1 MQTHKVAAI
10 TLALIAL
17 AGCSSGHKTTIVTNG
32 GTVTTDTSAD
42 SKTTTITTQGSS
54 LKVGQNAVDPAKL
67 GLPVYPG
74 ASSAEGGGW
83 AMQSKNGGGEMVTL
97 TTTDSFDTVEA
108 WYKSKMPA
116 GSEAMNMKS
125 GDTASAVFQVGK
137 ETDKE
142 QRSVMINGEKDKTT
156 ITLTHAVKQGS

>member
-10 TLALIAL
+10 TFALIAL
-17 AGCSSGHKTTIVTNG
+17 AGCSSGHKTTVVTNG

-42 SKTTTITTQGSS
+42 SKTTTITTQDSS
-54 LKVGQNAVDPAKL
+54 MKVGQNAVDPAKL

-74 ASSAEGGGW
+74 ASTAEGGGW
-83 AMQSKNGGGEMVTL
+83 AMQSKSGGGEVVTL

-116 GSEAMNMKS
+116 DSETLNMKT
-125 GDTASAVFQVGK
+125 GDTASAIFAEGK
-137 ETDKE
+137 EGDKE

-156 ITLTHAVKQGS
+156 IMLSHSVKQGS